1 MPLTLRLPEAV
12 SSPVTLR
19 LLPATA
25 AARITRVL
33 ALLAP
38 STELPWT
45 VSPPERV
52 RLVAVRLL
60 CSRTGAVKFATEL
73 TVRRLSLL
81 FPMVVLLPWAA
92 KAAVMVV
99 GELMVRAMLVPE
111 EPMMMAPAGTG
122 YFSLYELKSCPPG
135 QCTPAT
141 SLHGKIMQACSMP
154 AQLCACC
161 GQSCMSG
168 KGSLHMVP
176 GRSVSGTAD
185 LPVKVVGAFM
195 RRALAVPACPIW
207 TVEYT
212 VKTAPLPE
220 PLPKV
225 LAPACGSQGVQ
236 LLSFR
241 HAIANLA

>member
-1 MPLTLRLPEAV
+1 M
-12 SSPVTLR
+12 
-19 LLPATA
+19 
-25 AARITRVL
+25 
-33 ALLAP
+33 
-38 STELPWT
+38 
-45 VSPPERV
+45 
-52 RLVAVRLL
+52 AVRLL

-99 GELMVRAMLVPE
+99 GELMVRAVLVPE
-111 EPMMMAPAGTG
+111 EPMMVAPAGKNV
-122 YFSLYELKSCPPG
+122 SHCMSSVSCPPRR
-135 QCTPAT
+135 CTVAT
-141 SLHGKIMQACSMP
+141 SLHGNIMQACSMTT
-154 AQLCACC
+154 QLCACC
-161 GQSCMSG
+161 VKVACQARVPGQSVAG
-168 KGSLHMVP
+168 A
-176 GRSVSGTAD
+176 AD

-212 VKTAPLPE
+212 VKTALLPE

-236 LLSFR
+236 LLSFNMPLPIWPR
-241 HAIANLA
+241 CFEDQAIPTCGCQCIGEGHGRVHIELGRGACCAHGCSACSMCSC